1 MNFRSAFALLLLLAA
16 VAAAA
21 QEKPPAEPAAPREK
35 AAEPSAAQEKPPAE
49 PFRPPEGNLI
59 INLPSAEVN
68 GLNVLQLLI
77 THRFSEPVSSSNIH
91 SLFSFDSGA
100 DVALGLSY
108 VPVRNL
114 EIAFLRNRSLE
125 DYELSAKYRF
135 LSSPESPVGLALRA
149 GGDART
155 QSTPSLC
162 ESTPR
167 PAACGY
173 VDHRYSFFAQA
184 IGAVTLFSRVRL
196 SVVPTYVSYGAQQ
209 PFVVTNS
216 VHKNIFNVPAAVSIA
231 VTRSIN
237 VQGEVVPR
245 LARAASGGVGWII
258 AVEKTV
264 LRHRFSFTCGNIRP
278 TTVDQYIG
286 PDFLGRPRDYYLGFN
301 IARQW
306 KLK

>member
-1 MNFRSAFALLLLLAA
+1 MNCRASLALLLLAA
-16 VAAAA
+16 ALPAAA
-21 QEKPPAEPAAPREK
+21 QEKPPAGIATGDEK
-35 AAEPSAAQEKPPAE
+35 APAE
-49 PFRPPEGNLI
+49 PVRPPEGSVI
-59 INLPSAEVN
+59 IDLPSAEVN
-68 GLNVLQLLI
+68 GPKVLQLMI
-77 THRFSEPVSSSNIH
+77 THRFSEPVSGSNIH

-100 DVALGLSY
+100 DVAIGLSY

-149 GGDART
+149 GADART

-162 ESTPR
+162 ESASR

-184 IGAVTLFSRVRL
+184 VGAVTFLSRVRL
-196 SVVPTYVSYGAQQ
+196 TVIPTYVSWSAQQ
-209 PFVVTNS
+209 PFVVTNA

-245 LARAASGGVGWII
+245 LARAASGGVGWIVAI
-258 AVEKTV
+258 EKTV
-264 LRHRFSFTCGNIRP
+264 LRHRFSFTCGNLRP

-301 IARQW
+301 IVRQW

>member
-1 MNFRSAFALLLLLAA
+1 MMTSRAVRALLLLFAA
-16 VAAAA
+16 IPAAA
-21 QEKPPAEPAAPREK
+21 QEAPPAEPV
-35 AAEPSAAQEKPPAE
+35 
-49 PFRPPEGNLI
+49 RPPEGSVI

-68 GLNVLQLLI
+68 GPNVLQLMI
-77 THRFSEPVSSSNIH
+77 THRFSEPVSGSNIH

-100 DVALGLSY
+100 DIGIGLSY
-108 VPVRNL
+108 VPLKNL
-114 EIAFLRNRSLE
+114 EVALLRNRSLE

-135 LSSPESPVGLALRA
+135 LSSPEAPVGLAVRL

-162 ESTPR
+162 ETPTR

-184 IGAVTLFSRVRL
+184 IGAVTLLSRVRL
-196 SVVPTYVSYGAQQ
+196 TVIPTYVSWSAQQ
-209 PFVVTNS
+209 PFVVTDS
-216 VHKNIFNVPAAVSIA
+216 VHENIFNVPVAAAIA
-231 VTRSIN
+231 VTHSIN

-245 LARAASGGVGWII
+245 LSRAASGGVGWIV

-278 TTVDQYIG
+278 TTVDQSIG
-286 PDFLGRPRDYYLGFN
+286 PDFLGRPREYFLGFN
-301 IARQW
+301 IVRQW
-306 KLK
+306 KL

>member
-1 MNFRSAFALLLLLAA
+1 MMTSRAVPALLLLFAA
-16 VAAAA
+16 IPAAA
-21 QEKPPAEPAAPREK
+21 QEAPPAEPV
-35 AAEPSAAQEKPPAE
+35 
-49 PFRPPEGNLI
+49 RPPEGSVI

-68 GLNVLQLLI
+68 GPNVLQLMI
-77 THRFSEPVSSSNIH
+77 THRFSEPVSGSNIH

-100 DVALGLSY
+100 DIGIGLSY
-108 VPVRNL
+108 VPLKNL
-114 EIAFLRNRSLE
+114 EVALLRNRSLE

-135 LSSPESPVGLALRA
+135 LSSPEGPVGLAVRL

-162 ESTPR
+162 ETSTR

-184 IGAVTLFSRVRL
+184 IGAVTLLSRVRL
-196 SVVPTYVSYGAQQ
+196 TVIPTYVSWSAQQ
-209 PFVVTNS
+209 PFVVTDS
-216 VHKNIFNVPAAVSIA
+216 VHENIFNVPVAVAIA
-231 VTRSIN
+231 VTHSIN

-245 LARAASGGVGWII
+245 LSRAASGGVGWIV

-286 PDFLGRPRDYYLGFN
+286 PDFLGRPREYFLGFN
-301 IARQW
+301 IVRQW

>member
-1 MNFRSAFALLLLLAA
+1 MNSKALPALLLLFA
-16 VAAAA
+16 VIPAAA
-21 QEKPPAEPAAPREK
+21 QETPPPEPV
-35 AAEPSAAQEKPPAE
+35 
-49 PFRPPEGNLI
+49 RPPEGSVI
-59 INLPSAEVN
+59 IDLPSAEVN
-68 GLNVLQLLI
+68 GPKVLQLLI
-77 THRFSEPVSSSNIH
+77 THRFSEPISGSNIH
-91 SLFSFDSGA
+91 SLFSIDSGA
-100 DVALGLSY
+100 DVAFGLSY

-114 EIAFLRNRSLE
+114 EVALLRNRNLE

-135 LSSPESPVGLALRA
+135 LSSPEGPVGLAVRL

-162 ESTPR
+162 ETRPR
-167 PAACGY
+167 PAPCGY
-173 VDHRYSFFAQA
+173 VDHRYSFFAQV
-184 IGAVTLFSRVRL
+184 IGAATLFSRVRL
-196 SVVPTYVSYGAQQ
+196 TVIPTYVSWSAQQ

-216 VHKNIFNVPAAVSIA
+216 VHENIFNVPVAVAIA

-245 LARAASGGVGWII
+245 LSRAASGGVGWIV

-301 IARQW
+301 IVRQW
-306 KLK
+306 RL

>member
-1 MNFRSAFALLLLLAA
+1 MKSRFRLPLLLLLAA
-16 VAAAA
+16 VPAAA
-21 QEKPPAEPAAPREK
+21 QEKPPPEPAAAEEK
-35 AAEPSAAQEKPPAE
+35 APAE
-49 PFRPPEGNLI
+49 PVRAPEGSLI
-59 INLPSAEVN
+59 INLPSAEMN
-68 GLNVLQLLI
+68 GPRVLQLLI
-77 THRFSEPVSSSNIH
+77 THRFSEPVSGSNIH

-100 DVALGLSY
+100 DVAIGLSY

-135 LSSPESPVGLALRA
+135 LSSPESPGLALRL

-167 PAACGY
+167 PAACGFA
-173 VDHRYSFFAQA
+173 DHRYSFFAQV
-184 IGAVTLFSRVRL
+184 IGAVTLLSRVRL
-196 SVVPTYVSYGAQQ
+196 SVIPTYVSYSAQQ

-216 VHKNIFNVPAAVSIA
+216 VHENIFNVPVAVAIA
-231 VTRSIN
+231 MTRSIN

-245 LARAASGGVGWII
+245 LARASSGGVGWII

-301 IARQW
+301 IVRQW
-306 KLK
+306 KM